1 MAVLG
6 RTSMIRFL
14 SINQLAVIDTLDME
28 LEPGFTVLTGE
39 TGAGKSILVGA
50 LGLLLGGRAS
60 SDLVRTGETAAHV
73 QAIFERPDGR
83 ETIVR
88 REVSA
93 QGRSRAF
100 IDDALATSAA
110 LRALGASLVD
120 IHGQHE
126 HQMLLDPKTHLDVLD
141 QFTDLMTARRG
152 VATAFGQLRSLRA
165 AMENCRLDERERA
178 DQIDRLRFQLGE
190 IDSVAP
196 KDGEDEELDA
206 LRRRLANAEKSSVLC
221 SESLAA
227 LYERDGAVLSELA
240 EIWKRVEELARLDL
254 VFAPYME
261 AREAIKS
268 QLEELAFALRD
279 YGSAIE
285 ASPARL
291 QQSEDRLASLERLKK
306 KYGRGSLAGV
316 MSAHAEMVSQLKD
329 LETASTRAGELE
341 QTLNEARQEYLTR
354 AGVLSKKRRKQ
365 ALALTSALE
374 KRLGELAMEQTR
386 CELRFQ
392 DEPSTEEGWT
402 ERGTDVAELY
412 LSPNPGEELRPLA
425 RIASGGEISR
435 LMLALKTLASL
446 DAPGKTLIFDEVDA
460 GIGGRVA
467 GVVGQR
473 LRELAARFQVVCV
486 THLPQ
491 IAAYATAHF
500 LVSKTVQRRRTVT
513 TAVLLQGEERIDE
526 IARMMTGTETSDR
539 ARSSARE
546 LLMRGAKTVS
556 EQNTKPRKTSKAKGG
571 RE

>member
-1 MAVLG
+1 
-6 RTSMIRFL
+6 MIRFL
-14 SINQLAVIDTLDME
+14 SINHLAVIDTLDME
-28 LEPGFTVLTGE
+28 LEPGFIVLTGE
-39 TGAGKSILVGA
+39 TGAGKSILVEA

-60 SDLVRTGETAAHV
+60 SDLVRTGEAAAHV
-73 QAIFERPDGR
+73 QVIFEQPDAR

-100 IDDALATSAA
+100 IDDALATAGA
-110 LRALGASLVD
+110 LKALGASLVD

-126 HQMLLDPKTHLDVLD
+126 HQMLLDPRTHLDVLD
-141 QFTDLMTARRG
+141 QFADLMSARRG

-178 DQIDRLRFQLGE
+178 DRVDRIRFQLGE
-190 IDSVAP
+190 IDAVAP
-196 KDGEDEELDA
+196 NDGEDEELDA
-206 LRRRLANAEKSSVLC
+206 LRRRLANAEKLSVLC

-227 LYERDGAVLSELA
+227 LYERDDAVLSKLA
-240 EIWKRVEELARLDL
+240 EIWKRVEELAALDSA
-254 VFAPYME
+254 FAPYME
-261 AREAIKS
+261 SREAIKS

-285 ASPARL
+285 ASPSRL
-291 QQSEDRLASLERLKK
+291 QQAEDRLGSLGRLKK
-306 KYGRGSLAGV
+306 KYGHGSLAGV
-316 MSAHAEMVSQLKD
+316 MDARADMAGQLKD

-341 QTLNEARQEYLTR
+341 QTLNEARQDYLTR
-354 AGVLSKKRRKQ
+354 AGALSKKRRRQ

-374 KRLGELAMEQTR
+374 NGLAELAMEQTR

-392 DEPSTEEGWT
+392 DEPSTEAGWT

-412 LSPNPGEELRPLA
+412 LSPNPGEELKPLA
-425 RIASGGEISR
+425 RVASGGELSR
-435 LMLALKTLASL
+435 VMLALKTLASL

-460 GIGGRVA
+460 GIGGHVA
-467 GVVGQR
+467 DVVGQR
-473 LRELAARFQVVCV
+473 LRALAATFQVVCV

-491 IAAYATAHF
+491 IAAYATAHYRI
-500 LVSKTVQRRRTVT
+500 SKTVERRRTVT
-513 TAVLLQGEERIDE
+513 TAVRLEAERRVDE
-526 IARMMTGTETSDR
+526 IARMMTGTETSER

-546 LLMRGAKTVS
+546 LLIRGGTTQG
-556 EQNTKPRKTSKAKGG
+556 EQTANLRRTLKAKGR